1 MGACIYV
8 LGIWGLLRVGDT
20 GWSAGPPG
28 PHRQGPHH
36 AIIPGD
42 IVEGFTVEE
51 IQEVD
56 GEQNQQCGQCHVAPQ
71 EGERCP
77 HQAAQLTEHLSPEPG

>member
-1 MGACIYV
+1 MC
-8 LGIWGLLRVGDT
+8 LGFGVSRSLRVGDT
-20 GWSAGPPG
+20 GRGAGPPG

-42 IVEGFTVEE
+42 IVGGSTVVE

-56 GEQNQQCGQCHVAPQ
+56 GEQDQQCGQRHVAPQ
-71 EGERCP
+71 EGE
-77 HQAAQLTEHLSPEPG
+77 G